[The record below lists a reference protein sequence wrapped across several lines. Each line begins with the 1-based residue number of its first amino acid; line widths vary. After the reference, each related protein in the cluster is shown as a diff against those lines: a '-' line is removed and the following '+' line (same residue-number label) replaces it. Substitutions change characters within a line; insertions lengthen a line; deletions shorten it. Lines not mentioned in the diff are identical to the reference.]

1 MMVSD
6 FITAVGRLI
15 NMNISGLI
23 MVAIISTIVGA
34 VTHRVATNIQSS
46 LALTL
51 ASLFALLFWV
61 HLWDIGETMW
71 GTLFTISI
79 AVTGWEIYQRL
90 VTQHRY

>member
-6 FITAVGRLI
+6 FIAVVGRLV
-15 NMNISGLI
+15 NMSISGLI

-46 LALTL
+46 LILTL

-79 AVTGWEIYQRL
+79 AVVGHQLYRRL
-90 VTQHRY
+90 LSAHR

>member
-6 FITAVGRLI
+6 FFTIVGRLV

-23 MVAIISTIVGA
+23 MVAIISTVAGA

-51 ASLFALLFWV
+51 ASMFALLFWV
-61 HLWDIGETMW
+61 HLWESSEPMW

-79 AVTGWEIYQRL
+79 AVVSLEIYHRL
-90 VTQHRY
+90 IKY

>member
-1 MMVSD
+1 MVSD
-6 FITAVGRLI
+6 FIAVVGRLV

-34 VTHRVATNIQSS
+34 ITHRVATNIQSS
-46 LALTL
+46 LILTL

-79 AVTGWEIYQRL
+79 AVVGHQLYRRL
-90 VTQHRY
+90 LSAHR

>member
-6 FITAVGRLI
+6 FIAVVGRLV
-15 NMNISGLI
+15 NMSISGLI

-34 VTHRVATNIQSS
+34 ITHRVATNIQSS
-46 LALTL
+46 LILTL

-71 GTLFTISI
+71 GTFFTISI
-79 AVTGWEIYQRL
+79 AVTGWQIYLRL
-90 VTQHRY
+90 LAKHRF

>member
-6 FITAVGRLI
+6 FIAVVGRLV

-34 VTHRVATNIQSS
+34 ITHRVATNIQSS
-46 LALTL
+46 LILTL

-79 AVTGWEIYQRL
+79 AVTGLEIYMRIINKR
-90 VTQHRY
+90 H

>member
-6 FITAVGRLI
+6 FIAVVGRLV

-34 VTHRVATNIQSS
+34 ITHRVATNIQSS
-46 LALTL
+46 LILTL
-51 ASLFALLFWV
+51 VSLFALLFWV

-79 AVTGWEIYQRL
+79 AVVGHQLYRRL
-90 VTQHRY
+90 LSAHR

>member
-6 FITAVGRLI
+6 FIAVVGRLV

-34 VTHRVATNIQSS
+34 ITHRVATNIQSS
-46 LALTL
+46 LILTL

-79 AVTGWEIYQRL
+79 AVVGHQLYRRL
-90 VTQHRY
+90 LSAHR

>member
-6 FITAVGRLI
+6 FFTIVGRLV

-23 MVAIISTIVGA
+23 MMAIISTVVGA

-71 GTLFTISI
+71 GTFFTVCI
-79 AVTGWEIYQRL
+79 AVTGWRIYHRL
-90 VTQHRY
+90 LYFY